1 MVTQESRIQQP
12 IHTET
17 EIAAP
22 KETLKNRYRWFVVA
36 LLFLAT
42 GINYMDRSALG
53 ILAHTLDLEF
63 KWSEDSYG
71 NIVIAFT
78 LAYGV
83 GYIIAGRIVDWLGTR
98 IGYAVFVFLWTLA
111 AISHAFAGSVGGFFF
126 ARLCLGFAES
136 GNFPA
141 AIRAIS
147 EWFVPEERAFATG
160 LFNSGSNLAAL
171 VAPGF
176 IAFILARYHSWRA
189 AFVGVGF
196 LGFVWLILWLIFPYQ
211 RLLAGE
217 GKGSVQSVAMGT
229 TQSKRWID
237 LLRLRVMWAF
247 VFVKAMTDPVWWLYL
262 FWLPKFLQERFH
274 LSVAQIGIPL
284 AIIYCASSVGAVLG
298 GWSAGYLI
306 RRGWKILNARK
317 AVLAVSA
324 GCALLLMLATRL
336 DSLAEMIALFSVL
349 TAAHQAWAA
358 NLFAANADCF
368 PAATLSSSVGI
379 AGAAGALGGV
389 IFQKFTGLVLQV
401 SHGDYTLVF
410 LVAGVAYAAAL
421 FVFHAL
427 TKNTVE
433 YPA

>member
-1 MVTQESRIQQP
+1 MATHDARIQRE
-12 IHTET
+12 IHIVT

-22 KETLKNRYRWFVVA
+22 TEPQKNRYRWFVIA

-71 NIVIAFT
+71 DIVVAFT

-83 GYIIAGRIVDWLGTR
+83 GYIIAGRIVDWIGTR
-98 IGYAVFVFLWTLA
+98 AGYAVFVFLWTLA
-111 AISHAFAGSVGGFFF
+111 AMSHAFASSVTGFFF

-147 EWFVPEERAFATG
+147 EWFEPEERALATG
-160 LFNSGSNLAAL
+160 IFNSGSNLAAL
-171 VAPGF
+171 AAPGF
-176 IAFILARYHSWRA
+176 IAYILYRYHSWRA
-189 AFVGVGF
+189 AFLGVGV
-196 LGFVWLILWLIFPYQ
+196 LGFIWLVLWLSFPYQ
-211 RLLAGE
+211 RLLLRGGRRPAQPITAE
-217 GKGSVQSVAMGT
+217 AAKGT
-229 TQSKRWID
+229 RWID
-237 LLRLRVMWAF
+237 LLHLRVMWAF

-262 FWLPKFLQERFH
+262 FWLPKFLQQRFH
-274 LSVAQIGIPL
+274 LSVAQIGWPL

-306 RRGWKILNARK
+306 RRGWKVLHARK

-368 PAATLSSSVGI
+368 PSATLSSSVGI
-379 AGAAGALGGV
+379 AGAAGAFGGV
-389 IFQKFTGLVLQV
+389 VFQKFTGLMLQV

-410 LVAGVAYAAAL
+410 LVASMAYAAAL
-421 FVFHAL
+421 IVFHIL
-427 TKNTVE
+427 TKNAVE

>member
-1 MVTQESRIQQP
+1 MVTQESRIQGQ
-12 IHTET
+12 IHSVT
-17 EIAAP
+17 EIEAP
-22 KETLKNRYRWFVVA
+22 KGALKNRYRWFVVA

-111 AISHAFAGSVGGFFF
+111 AISHAFAGSVGGFFL

-160 LFNSGSNLAAL
+160 MFNSGSNLAAL

-189 AFVGVGF
+189 AFVGVGV

-211 RLLAGE
+211 RLLSGE
-217 GKGSVQSVAMGT
+217 GMRPVQSIT
-229 TQSKRWID
+229 TASKEGARWID

-336 DSLAEMIALFSVL
+336 DSLVAMITLFSIL

-368 PAATLSSSVGI
+368 PSATLSSSVGI

-389 IFQKFTGLVLQV
+389 VFQKFTGLVLQV

-410 LVAGVAYAAAL
+410 LVAGVAYVAAL
-421 FVFHAL
+421 IVFHIL
-427 TKNTVE
+427 TKDAME